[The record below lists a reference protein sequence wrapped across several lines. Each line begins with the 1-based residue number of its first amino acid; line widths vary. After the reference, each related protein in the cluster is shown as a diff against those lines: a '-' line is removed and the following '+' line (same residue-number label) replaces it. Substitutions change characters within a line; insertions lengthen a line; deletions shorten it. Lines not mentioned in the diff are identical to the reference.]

1 MSPENNKDKLYY
13 ITIALT
19 IVLVLMAATL
29 YAGSVGGSDTDSE
42 NTLQMNGNAEMMVV
56 PDTATLNIGAEIMAT
71 TAEEAS
77 QENAAIMNA
86 VIEELKGLGL
96 EEKDIR
102 TSRVS
107 VRPEYN
113 YAESTRTIEGY
124 SASNSVQIT
133 TTNLDILGEIIDR
146 SASAGANQI
155 GGISFSVS
163 DEKQKEVHEDLITEA
178 VADASSKAEILAE
191 NLGVE
196 IIGVKSSSISDG
208 TQPRTYY
215 EESVAMDAATEK
227 PATPIEPGESKIS
240 MSVQVTYIVQ

>member
-1 MSPENNKDKLYY
+1 
-13 ITIALT
+13 
-19 IVLVLMAATL
+19 
-29 YAGSVGGSDTDSE
+29 
-42 NTLQMNGNAEMMVV
+42 MNGNAEMMVV
-56 PDTATLNIGAEIMAT
+56 PDTATLNIGAEVMAP

-86 VIEELKGLGL
+86 VIEELKDLGL
-96 EEKDIR
+96 EKEDIR

-113 YAESTRTIEGY
+113 YEEGTRTIEEY

-133 TTNLDILGEIIDR
+133 TTNLDILGEMIDR

-155 GGISFSVS
+155 GGVSFSVS
-163 DEKQKEVHEDLITEA
+163 DGKQKELHEDLITEA
-178 VADASSKAEILAE
+178 VVDASSKAEVLAE

-196 IIGVKSSSISDG
+196 IVGVKSSSISDG

-215 EESVAMDAATEK
+215 EESVAMG
-227 PATPIEPGESKIS
+227 PAVPAPTPIEPGESRVS
-240 MSVQVTYIVQ
+240 MSVRVTYIVQ